1 MRKGLTSAGALLAAV
16 VALLRARP
24 RLTGQRWSLK
34 LPGAAVA
41 ILALTGS
48 STPALAVGLSGPV
61 VAALVVLDP
70 VGLRAGAAF
79 GTSVATAGSLMVV
92 GAPMLGGGVAY
103 LYTRGAGAW
112 RESAQLRAPDTQAGD
127 FFGGAV
133 AVAGTTIVVG
143 ADNHDNTGAAYVF
156 VKGSSGW
163 HLTAELAGAD
173 GRPGS
178 GFGYSVAIGAGTIVV
193 GAPTPVLG
201 TGKAYVFRRGGDGWR
216 KVAELRPEDA
226 PVGGFFGFSVAA
238 SGPEA
243 VVGDPGDMGGAGRAF
258 VFCGTS
264 GGWGQTAELVGRDTE
279 AGDNFGF
286 SVADAAG
293 RVLVGAPWH
302 HAGAAYV
309 FSASVGGWRQS
320 AEISGGDRPGDK
332 FGWSVALGMG
342 LVAVGAPGQGTG
354 RAYLFSQAL
363 SGWHQRAELPG
374 PSAPGSYFGTATAVS
389 GTALVISANG
399 WRAGTGAAWAT
410 TIS

>member
-16 VALLRARP
+16 EALSRARP
-24 RLTGQRWSLK
+24 RLPGQRWSLR
-34 LPGAAVA
+34 PGAAVV

-48 STPALAVGLSGPV
+48 SAPALAVGPAGPV

-79 GTSVATAGSLMVV
+79 GTSVATAGSLIVI

-103 LYTRGAGAW
+103 VYRRGAGAW
-112 RESAQLRAPDTQAGD
+112 RESAQLRAPDTRAGD

-133 AVAGTTIVVG
+133 AITGTTIVVG
-143 ADNHDNTGAAYVF
+143 ADNHDNAGAAYVF
-156 VKGSSGW
+156 AKGSSGW
-163 HLTAELAGAD
+163 HLTAELAGAE

-201 TGKAYVFRRGGDGWR
+201 TGTAYVFRKARDGWR
-216 KVAELRPEDA
+216 SVAELRPEDA

-243 VVGDPGDMGGAGRAF
+243 VVGEPGDMDGAGRAF
-258 VFCGTS
+258 VFSSTS
-264 GGWGQTAELVGRDTE
+264 GGWGQTAELVGRDTQ

-286 SVADAAG
+286 SVAEGAG
-293 RVLVGAPWH
+293 QVLVGAPWH
-302 HAGAAYV
+302 RAGAAYV
-309 FSASVGGWRQS
+309 FKASVGGWRQS
-320 AEISGGDRPGDK
+320 AKIPGGARPGDE
-332 FGWSVALGMG
+332 FGWSVALGPG
-342 LVAVGAPGQGTG
+342 LVAVGAPGQEAG
-354 RAYLFSQAL
+354 RAYLFGPAL
-363 SGWHQRAELPG
+363 SGWRQTAELRG
-374 PSAPGSYFGTATAVS
+374 PSAPDGYFGTATALS
-389 GTALVISANG
+389 GEAVVIGANG
-399 WRAGTGAAWAT
+399 WRAGMGAAWAT